1 MKKTTLL
8 LVIVLLAGIVTLG
21 AQTRPEDLRFSPLSF
36 TPPDPLTF
44 KTTFAHGLRGYLQED
59 HSLPLVEITA
69 VVPYGSLYDSREK
82 TGLAKL
88 LQTSLVKGGTTKM
101 DGAALEER
109 LDFLGAS
116 LNFRVNEQYSTLTLS
131 LLSKDLQEGLGIFF
145 DLLRNPAFRNGS
157 LDIAKSRLIEELKQA
172 NDSPKPVLEREYS
185 KVLYGD
191 HPLAWQPNK
200 KTVES
205 VTVED
210 LKAVVAKYF
219 VPGNI
224 VIAGSGDFR
233 RPELVEWINRFTSG
247 WKGAKSARLDF
258 TTSFAAA
265 EPGVYFVQKKINQGY
280 VNLGHLGITES
291 NPDFFAVQ
299 VMNFILGGGSFT
311 SRITTKVRSDE
322 GLAYNTGSRFSSGW
336 GFPGLFAGYVQT
348 KSSTVGYAISL
359 IKKEFERIRNEEV
372 SNGEMDTAIN
382 YFLESFSEQFTTPS
396 RTMLLFATYEILGKP
411 MDEIKNYAATIKK
424 IDKAKVQEVAKKYI
438 NPDKLVVFIV
448 GDWDGCNKGS
458 EKYSQPLESFG
469 RVHRVELSDP
479 MNP

>member
-233 RPELVEWINRFTSG
+233 RPELV
-247 WKGAKSARLDF
+247 
-258 TTSFAAA
+258 
-265 EPGVYFVQKKINQGY
+265 
-280 VNLGHLGITES
+280 
-291 NPDFFAVQ
+291 
-299 VMNFILGGGSFT
+299 
-311 SRITTKVRSDE
+311 
-322 GLAYNTGSRFSSGW
+322 
-336 GFPGLFAGYVQT
+336 
-348 KSSTVGYAISL
+348 
-359 IKKEFERIRNEEV
+359 
-372 SNGEMDTAIN
+372 
-382 YFLESFSEQFTTPS
+382 
-396 RTMLLFATYEILGKP
+396 
-411 MDEIKNYAATIKK
+411 
-424 IDKAKVQEVAKKYI
+424 
-438 NPDKLVVFIV
+438 
-448 GDWDGCNKGS
+448 
-458 EKYSQPLESFG
+458 
-469 RVHRVELSDP
+469 
-479 MNP
+479 